1 LGAISLNTGTK
12 LDFSNLRKSVS
23 ARVNE
28 IAEIEMRQVGKIKH
42 SMHDACLSALAMM
55 YFQDA
60 SMLEFQRRLQEQT
73 QMNNL
78 QTLFQVETIP
88 KDNQLRDIID
98 AIPSHKLF
106 PIFNDFFRLLQ
117 RGNQL
122 QPFQFLDEGYL
133 LPIDGTQYFNSE
145 TINCPSCLTKVYK
158 NGTINYSHKVL
169 GASIV
174 HPEKRQV
181 VPLAP
186 EPIKNSDGSKKQDC
200 EINAGKRFLNR
211 IRQEHPKLE
220 IVITADDLY
229 SRQPFIEALNQNTM
243 SYILIAKP
251 SSHKVLFDQIIEKE
265 DLDQVQLLE
274 WQDHKG
280 AIHRYE
286 WINDIRLNGNKSA
299 PLVNYFEYSIIQDG
313 DKITY
318 TNSWVT
324 DIRITEV
331 NVAKLVKAGRAKW
344 KIENENFNTLK
355 NLGYHAEHNFGHGK
369 KNLSFNFF
377 LFILLA
383 FFMHQ
388 IIEIRDPLYQIARA
402 KFSARKEFW
411 NQLRCTIRVMIFTNW
426 ESLLHF
432 VISPPTDIRAP

>member
-1 LGAISLNTGTK
+1 MGAIKLNTGTK
-12 LDFSNLRKSVS
+12 LGFSNLRKTVS
-23 ARVNE
+23 DRVNE
-28 IAEIEMRQVGKIKH
+28 IGETRQAGKIKH
-42 SMHDACLSALAMM
+42 STHDTCLSALAMM

-60 SMLEFQRRLQEQT
+60 SMLEFQRRLQENIQT
-73 QMNNL
+73 NNL
-78 QTLFQVETIP
+78 KTLLQVETIP

-98 AIPSHKLF
+98 SIPYQQLF
-106 PIFNDFFRLLQ
+106 PIFGDFFRLVQ
-117 RGNQL
+117 
-122 QPFQFLDEGYL
+122 
-133 LPIDGTQYFNSE
+133 LPIDGSQYFSSE
-145 TINCPSCLTKVYK
+145 TINCPSCQTKAHR
-158 NGTINYSHKVL
+158 NGTISYSHQAL
-169 GASIV
+169 CGSIV
-174 HPEKRQV
+174 HPEKRQTL
-181 VPLAP
+181 PLAP

-200 EINAGKRFLNR
+200 EINAGKRFLSR
-211 IRQEHPKLE
+211 IRKEHPKLR

-229 SRQPFIEALNQNTM
+229 SKQPFIEVLDQNKM

-251 SSHKVLFDQIIEKE
+251 SSHPVLFEQIMAKE
-265 DLDQVQLLE
+265 NQDQVQLLE
-274 WQDHKG
+274 FQDHKG

-299 PLVNYFEYSIIQDG
+299 PLVNFFEYSIIKDG

-324 DIRITEV
+324 DIRVSDI
-331 NVAKLVKAGRAKW
+331 NVTKLVKAGRAKW

-355 NLGYHAEHNFGHGK
+355 NQGYHAEHNFGHGK

-377 LFILLA
+377 LFILMA

-388 IIEIRDPLYQIARA
+388 IIEIRDPLYQKARA

-411 NQLRCTIRVMIFTNW
+411 NQIRCTIRVMIFENW
-426 ESLLHF
+426 ESFLRF